1 MQVLNKT
8 PLTIGETVTYIPNL
22 DERKD
27 LNNYFKKFGNL
38 SVEKAKKLRAE
49 IKALNNIKLKEEHI
63 AKIVDV
69 MPADTE
75 ALNVICSDIGLTEEE
90 AKAIL
95 DIVKAY

>member
-22 DERKD
+22 DERKV
-27 LNNYFKKFGNL
+27 LNDYFKKFGKL

-63 AKIVDV
+63 VKIVDV

>member
-22 DERKD
+22 DERKV
-27 LNNYFKKFGNL
+27 LNDYFKKFGKL

-63 AKIVDV
+63 VKIVDV

-90 AKAIL
+90 AKAKL
-95 DIVKAY
+95 LAL